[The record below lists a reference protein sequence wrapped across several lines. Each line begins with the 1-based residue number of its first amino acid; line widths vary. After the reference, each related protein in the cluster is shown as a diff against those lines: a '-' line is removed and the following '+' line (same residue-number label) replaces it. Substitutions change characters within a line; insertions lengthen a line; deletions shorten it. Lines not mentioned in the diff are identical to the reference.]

1 MMIPNMLLK
10 SFFPTNISLFFTLF
24 VLPQSNSLILSVLM
38 VVKEL
43 KNHIN
48 YFKQS
53 LKELNGLG
61 QLLETFSVQTF
72 SITVLFRLCF
82 RVILVIRTFLY
93 NMYISS

>member
-10 SFFPTNISLFFTLF
+10 SFFPTNISLFVFTLF

-48 YFKQS
+48 CFKQS

-61 QLLETFSVQTF
+61 QLLETF